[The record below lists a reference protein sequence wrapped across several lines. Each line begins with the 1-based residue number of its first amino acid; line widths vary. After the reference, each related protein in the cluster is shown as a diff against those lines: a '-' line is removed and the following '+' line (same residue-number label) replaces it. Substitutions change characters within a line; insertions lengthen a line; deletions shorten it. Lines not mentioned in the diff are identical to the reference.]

1 VYQRLAAFRIRPWGV
16 DRAVLEG
23 LREMIAAGGA
33 RRLAVGDLRAGNLA
47 GLAGSGNPAH
57 LRNVDAAC
65 GQLGRR
71 GGVL

>member
-1 VYQRLAAFRIRPWGV
+1 
-16 DRAVLEG
+16 
-23 LREMIAAGGA
+23 MIAVGGA
-33 RRLAVGDLRAGNLA
+33 RQLAVGDLRAGNLA
-47 GLAGSGNPAH
+47 GLAGSGNLAH